1 MKIKTK
7 PEDFVVSEVADI
19 SPEAKG
25 DFALYLLKKNN
36 ITTWEALGRLAK
48 QLHIPL
54 SRVGYGGLKDK
65 RAVSHQYI
73 TIYQGPKKD
82 LKFDRFELIYLGQTS
97 KPMDQSKLLGN
108 RFEITVRDVEVSDKA
123 LEEEVERAK
132 KYGVPNYFD
141 EQRFGSVKG
150 AKKPEFAAKYII
162 KGDYERAL
170 YLALVTASP
179 DEGQESRKFRG
190 CLKKNWRKWENCLP
204 LARLKWEKELLTF
217 LTLHQP
223 SKRTFKR
230 ALQLMDREYLFF
242 LGNAYQSYL
251 WNEVLKRVLERLSA
265 VDFKV
270 SYTLGELYFYRSL
283 DEEKQERLRGLKIPL
298 LAPKLNLE
306 ENDTVVQAAYRDV
319 LLAEGLKELKELRSL
334 VKGLIFKSYPR
345 PAVVFPQELHFE
357 RVGEREVKLFFFLE
371 KGSYATLIVKRI
383 FYACANA

>member
-1 MKIKTK
+1 MKIKSK

-19 SPEAKG
+19 TPEGKG
-25 DFALYLLKKNN
+25 EFALYLLKKNN

-48 QLHIPL
+48 HLHIPL

-65 RAVSHQYI
+65 RAVAHQYV

-82 LKFDRFELIYLGQTS
+82 LKFDSFELIYLGQTS
-97 KPMDQSKLLGN
+97 KPMDQSRLLGN
-108 RFEITVRDVEVSDKA
+108 RFEITVRDVDVEDKT
-123 LEEEVERAK
+123 LEEEIERVR

-150 AKKPEFAAKYII
+150 TKKPEFAAKYII
-162 KGDYERAL
+162 KGDYEKAL

-179 DEGQESRKFRG
+179 DEIQESRKFRE
-190 CLKKNWRKWENCLP
+190 CLKKNWRRWENCLS
-204 LARLKWEKELLTF
+204 LARLKWERELLNF
-217 LTLHQP
+217 LILHQP

-230 ALQLMDREYLFF
+230 ALQLMDKEYLFF

-251 WNEVLKRVLERLSA
+251 WNEVLKRVLERLSV

-270 SYTLGELYFYRSL
+270 PYALGELYFYRTL

-298 LAPKLNLE
+298 PSPKLNLE
-306 ENDTVVQAAYRDV
+306 GNDPVVQASFKDV
-319 LLAEGLKELKELRSL
+319 LLAEDLRELKELRSL

-345 PAVVFPQELHFE
+345 PAVIYPQDLRFE
-357 RVGEREVKLFFFLE
+357 RIEERAVKLLFFLE

-383 FYACANA
+383 FYACENA